1 MFNLFIQENA
11 RYTVCYEVNMAT
23 LSVLLGNRIRE
34 IRESKNI
41 KQNKLAEMLNIE
53 PTNLSKL
60 EKGVHLPKEETIN
73 KLAEALGC
81 NLQDLFN
88 FEHFKNRDDLI
99 QSIDRILHNAKTEE
113 LQYFYKMLTAYKE
126 LK

>member
-1 MFNLFIQENA
+1 
-11 RYTVCYEVNMAT
+11 MAT
-23 LSVLLGNRIRE
+23 LSVLLDNRLRGI
-34 IRESKNI
+34 IESKNI

-60 EKGVHLPKEETIN
+60 GKGVHLPKEETIN

-113 LQYFYKMLTAYKE
+113 LQHFYKMLTAYKE

>member
-1 MFNLFIQENA
+1 
-11 RYTVCYEVNMAT
+11 MAT

-60 EKGVHLPKEETIN
+60 EKGVHLAKEETIN

>member
-1 MFNLFIQENA
+1 
-11 RYTVCYEVNMAT
+11 MAT

-60 EKGVHLPKEETIN
+60 GKGVHLPKEETIN